1 MSLSQETWQIIIF
14 FCITAVE
21 NSSSTS
27 CAHLYQSGKTKDGVY
42 SIDPDG
48 LGTFKVWCDMQNGG
62 GWTVFQRRKDG
73 SEDFSRDWSDYKTGF
88 GNLSGEFWLGLDKI
102 HRLSRSGQTVLK
114 IDLMDFDN
122 TTAYAEYKSFYVATE
137 TENYKIYIG
146 TFAGKCG
153 YHR

>member
-102 HRLSRSGQTVLK
+102 HRP
-114 IDLMDFDN
+114 DLV
-122 TTAYAEYKSFYVATE
+122 KL
-137 TENYKIYIG
+137 
-146 TFAGKCG
+146 C
-153 YHR
+153 